1 MERTLDLVI
10 TDADGAAAHVV
21 RDFSLDMQWGDDDGG
36 NDFEL
41 SGVPVRVPGGALV
54 YVDGTEYGGI
64 VDAESPVH
72 SRTGDSISYSGR
84 TWHGALAQK
93 VLMPPS
99 GQSHYVAAGE
109 ANAVLAAMVAACPV
123 GEPVTVSAVTS
134 GLTVPSTQ
142 LPRFCTLYEA
152 MRRALRAAGA
162 RLSIVATKAGVELSA
177 VPSVDWGD
185 LLEPGR
191 TAFSAKRH
199 LSNYNHLIALGK
211 GELTARQVLHL
222 YADADGNVSTTQS
235 ITGIRERTY
244 VYELSSEEGDELA
257 AKARQKLQAL
267 QESDEAEADLDPSLG
282 VAVGDRVTVLAPA
295 YGISCAAEVTGMVV
309 KVERGIA
316 TAEPK
321 TGSPQV
327 IEDKE

>member
-10 TDADGAAAHVV
+10 TDPAFAARAVV
-21 RDFSLDMQWGDDDGG
+21 RDFTLDMQWGDDEGG

-41 SGVPVRVPGGALV
+41 SGVPVRVEPRSLV
-54 YVDGTEYGGI
+54 YVDGTEYGGV
-64 VDAESPVH
+64 VDADSPGH
-72 SRTGDSISYSGR
+72 ARAGDSISYSGR
-84 TWHGALAQK
+84 TWHGVLAQK
-93 VLMPPS
+93 VLMPPA
-99 GQSHYVAAGE
+99 GKTHYTASGE
-109 ANAVLAAMVAACPV
+109 ANAALAAMVAACPV
-123 GEPVTVSAVTS
+123 GEPFRVSTAPS

-177 VPSVDWGD
+177 VPAVDWGD
-185 LLEPGR
+185 LVEPGKTDF
-191 TAFSAKRH
+191 TATRH
-199 LSNYNHLIALGK
+199 ATNYNHLIALGK
-211 GELTARQVLHL
+211 GELAERQVLHL
-222 YADADGNVSTTQS
+222 YADAEGNVSGTQS
-235 ITGIRERTY
+235 IFGIGERTY

-267 QESDEAEADLDPSLG
+267 QESDEVEADLDPSLG

-295 YGISCAAEVTGMVV
+295 YGIRSAAEVTGMVV

-316 TAEPK
+316 AAEPK